1 MPFKSPECLDE
12 FRDPGAIKEEHC
24 SVCWGVLL
32 PKDVRYIVTERY
44 LRNSW

>member
-24 SVCWGVLL
+24 SVCWGVVA
-32 PKDVRYIVTERY
+32 KGCEIYCY
-44 LRNSW
+44 